1 MEGEGKTEVLV
12 CRVQRSPR
20 DVYIVYIVYIKA
32 VPQFAGNCLCQ
43 PASVILLS
51 SKPVS
56 DNADKS
62 YMKLLILTIITDSD

>member
-20 DVYIVYIVYIKA
+20 DVYIKA

-51 SKPVS
+51 SKPAS

>member
-20 DVYIVYIVYIKA
+20 DVYIVYIKT

-51 SKPVS
+51 SKPAS

>member
-20 DVYIVYIVYIKA
+20 DVYIVYIKA

-51 SKPVS
+51 SKPAS
-56 DNADKS
+56 DNAEQ
-62 YMKLLILTIITDSD
+62 KLYEIVNTYHNNR